1 MQILATPKMKICNFH
16 PILQIFSKILQI
28 FQKSAKNGLFLH
40 FFLENL
46 QKTNDRQLT
55 EMNKTKDL
63 VSKGKKDALSMFW
76 TNALKYGAAIRVITI
91 PVLYVLLS
99 L

>member
-1 MQILATPKMKICNFH
+1 LQILATPKMKICNFH

-46 QKTNDRQLT
+46 QKTAFFCST
-55 EMNKTKDL
+55 IL
-63 VSKGKKDALSMFW
+63 VQKSAFL
-76 TNALKYGAAIRVITI
+76 VC
-91 PVLYVLLS
+91 
-99 L
+99 